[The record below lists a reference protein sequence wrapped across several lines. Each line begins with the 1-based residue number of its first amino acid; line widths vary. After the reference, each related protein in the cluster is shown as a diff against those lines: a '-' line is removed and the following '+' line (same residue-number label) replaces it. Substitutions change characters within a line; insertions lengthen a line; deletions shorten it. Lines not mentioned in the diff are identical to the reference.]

1 MFLTDAQ
8 LKSELQRC
16 EYCAE
21 KPCKTACPADC
32 SPADFIMAA
41 RGGKPSDF
49 KRAAGIILASNPLGG
64 ICGAVCPDYH
74 CQAACSREKFD
85 CAIQIPAVQ
94 ATIVQKAKELGQM
107 PDFILPQPNGRKVA
121 IIGAGP
127 SGIGTAVTLIQLGYE
142 VEVFEEQDI
151 AGGQANLIPDARL
164 DKDILSSDLEF
175 TGKTFGVRIE
185 YGRKFSDLDE
195 LKGRYDA
202 IIQSVGLDQPI
213 RLNIPGAEAAF
224 FGFDLLRN
232 PDHYD
237 LNGKRVALV
246 GGAIAADMALTA
258 VQKGA
263 AHVEMIT
270 LESWLE
276 MPLTPVER
284 ESLTQAG
291 VQFTNRSRITEV
303 IAENGVMTGIQIRPV
318 TLPKGEKFHPAK
330 IVDELGSGELFRPF
344 DALFIAIGN
353 RPSIR
358 EEGDGIW
365 QAGDMSNGPST
376 VVEAVAAGKNVA
388 LRVDCALNAKAQP
401 SFPKATKSIGPIFG
415 WVKEPVPLK
424 TDFFGREI
432 SAPFLLSAAPP
443 TDGYDQMLKAY
454 KAGWSGGI
462 MKTAFD
468 NVSIHIPGEYMVVF
482 NDNTYGNCDNVS
494 DHPLDRVCAEIKQL
508 VTEFPDRLTMA
519 STGGPVSG
527 NDEEDKQGW
536 QANTRKLEAS
546 GVMGIEYSLSC
557 PQGGDGTHGDIV
569 SQDAALTAKIVDW
582 VMEISHPDI
591 PKLFKLTGAVTAIY
605 PIVKAIRDVLDR
617 YPGKKAGITLAN
629 TFPTLAFRDKYPS
642 DRPDTALW
650 DEAMIVGM
658 SGEGVLPIS
667 YLTIARAAKLGV
679 SISGNGGPMDYLGA
693 ANFLALGAETVQFC
707 SIAEKYGVEIID
719 ELRSGLSHYMQLKGI
734 KSVKEL
740 IGIAQ
745 PDPITDFMDLAPSHT
760 ISTLDKDLCVNCG
773 NCTRC
778 PYLAIT
784 LDDDRYPVIDRD
796 KCVGCSLCV
805 KKCFTGALSM
815 GPRPQ
820 AN

>member
-8 LKSELQRC
+8 LVSELKRC
-16 EYCAE
+16 EYCE
-21 KPCKTACPADC
+21 QKPCKTSCPADC

-41 RGGKPSDF
+41 RGGKPSDY

-94 ATIVQKAKELGQM
+94 ATIIKKAKELGQM
-107 PDFILPQPNGRKVA
+107 PEFEYPQPKGRKVA

-127 SGIGTAVTLIQLGYE
+127 AGIGAAVTLIQMGYE
-142 VEVFEEQDI
+142 VEVFEEYDI
-151 AGGQANLIPDARL
+151 AGGQANLIPDERL
-164 DKDILSSDLEF
+164 DKEVLRSDLEF
-175 TGKTFGVRIE
+175 MVRTFKVKIT
-185 YGRKFSDLDE
+185 YGRKFHSLDE
-195 LKGRYDA
+195 LRGSYDA

-213 RLNIPGAEAAF
+213 RLNIPGAEAAV
-224 FGFDLLRN
+224 FGFDLLRH
-232 PDHYD
+232 PDNYD
-237 LNGKRVALV
+237 LKGKKVALV

-263 AHVEMIT
+263 SHVEMIT
-270 LESWLE
+270 LESWME

-284 ESLTQAG
+284 AGLTQAG
-291 VQFTNRSRITEV
+291 VQFSNRTRITAV
-303 IAENGVMTGIQIRPV
+303 ITDKGKMSGIQTKPV
-318 TLPKGEKFHPAK
+318 RLPRGESFHPSR
-330 IVDELGSGELFRPF
+330 IVDEAGSSELFRPF

-353 RPSIR
+353 RPSIK

-365 QAGDMSNGPST
+365 QAGDMANGPST

-388 LRVDCALNAKAQP
+388 LRVDSALSDQPEP
-401 SFPKATKSIGPIFG
+401 SFLKPTKSLGPILG
-415 WVKEPVPLK
+415 WKKEPVPLE
-424 TDFFGREI
+424 TYFFGRRI
-432 SAPFLLSAAPP
+432 SSPFLLSAAPP
-443 TDGYDQMLKAY
+443 TDGYDQMVKAY
-454 KAGWSGGI
+454 QAGWSGGI

-468 NVSIHIPGEYMVVF
+468 GVPIHIPGEYMVVF
-482 NDNTYGNCDNVS
+482 NDSTYGNCDNVS
-494 DHPLDRVCAEIKQL
+494 DHPLDRVCEEIKRLIQ
-508 VTEFPDRLTMA
+508 EYPDRLTMA
-519 STGGPVSG
+519 STGGPVTG

-557 PQGGDGTHGDIV
+557 PQGRDGTHGDIV

-582 VMEISHPDI
+582 VMEVSDPEV

-629 TFPTLAFRDKYPS
+629 TFPTLAFRDKYP
-642 DRPDTALW
+642 DGAPQGPW
-650 DEAMIVGM
+650 DEGLLVGM

-707 SIAEKYGVEIID
+707 SIAEKYGLGIID
-719 ELRSGLSHYMQLKGI
+719 DLRSGLSHYLQYKGI
-734 KSVKEL
+734 KSVQEL

-760 ISTLDKDLCVNCG
+760 VSTLDKDLCVNCG

-784 LDDDRYPVIDRD
+784 LDDEKYPVIDKD

-815 GPRPQ
+815 GPRQ
-820 AN
+820 